1 MKSAHEI
8 ARSINPA
15 AAPVVAPQLAPQHV
29 DTGTAQV
36 VNALFRELQAI
47 FPAWK
52 QAWPDTKALEVAKK
66 SWIKGF
72 MAARINSLEQIRFGI
87 ERCRAEGSAFA
98 PSVGQFIAWCTPT
111 AEMLGLPDAAKAY
124 REACRNSHPAAD
136 MKWSHPAVHHA
147 ACETGFH
154 ELRSL
159 PEDKSRALFERAY
172 AVTVRMVL
180 AGEQLRAIPKALPES
195 VSVRTEEVGRAA
207 LATLRAKVRGGDA

>member
-8 ARSINPA
+8 ATRINPA
-15 AAPVVAPQLAPQHV
+15 AAPVIAPQLAPQHV

-72 MAARINSLEQIRFGI
+72 MAARINTLEQIRFGI

-111 AEMLGLPDAAKAY
+111 AEMLGLPDVETAY
-124 REACRNSHPAAD
+124 REAVAHAHPSANPR
-136 MKWSHPAVHHA
+136 WSHAAVHHA
-147 ACETGFH
+147 ACETGFYALSH
-154 ELRSL
+154 M
-159 PEDKSRALFERAY
+159 PEEQSRKLFSRNYDITVRALLE
-172 AVTVRMVL
+172 
-180 AGEQLRAIPKALPES
+180 GKQLRAIPKALPEP
-195 VSVRTEEVGRAA
+195 VSVRTPEVGRAA
-207 LATLRAKVRGGDA
+207 LAGLRAKVRGGEA